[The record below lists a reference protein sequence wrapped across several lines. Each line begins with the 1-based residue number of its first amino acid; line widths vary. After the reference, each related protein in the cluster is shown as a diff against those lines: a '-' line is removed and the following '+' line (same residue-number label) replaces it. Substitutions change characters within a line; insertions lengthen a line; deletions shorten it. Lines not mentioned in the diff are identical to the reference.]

1 MKPKMLIYLGM
12 FLVFFQTSAQDP
24 NFHVYLAFGQSNMEG
39 HARIQP
45 QDTINLNDRFK
56 VLQGVDCPN
65 LNREQG
71 VWYTA
76 KPPLV
81 RCNTGLTPT
90 DYFGRE
96 MIKNLPDSIQV
107 GIINVAVGGCKIELF
122 DKENYK
128 SYVESSPDWLKNMVK
143 EYAGNPYGR
152 LVELA
157 KIAQKDGVIKGIL
170 LHQGESN
177 TGDTLWPKKVK
188 GVYDNLIKDLRL
200 DPENVPL
207 LAGEMVSEQEGGAC
221 ASMNKIIAT
230 LPEHIPNSHVVSSEG
245 CEAVE
250 DRLHFSAEGYRKLGK
265 RYARKMLQTQGIKVP
280 NDEQTKQSSSS
291 YNPIIQTN
299 YTADPAPMVYNG
311 TLYLY
316 TSHDEDG
323 STWFTMNDWK
333 LFTTEDMVN
342 WTDHGTVLSYKAFS
356 WAKQNAWAPQAI
368 ERDGK
373 FFMYVPLTSR
383 EGKNGIGVAVAN
395 SPYGPFRDPLGKP
408 LISNSNADIDPTVF
422 IDDDGQAYLFWG
434 NPECYYVKLNEDMI
448 SIEGEISKI
457 PNTIKAFGKREGKQN
472 ELRPTTYEEGPWL
485 YKRNDLY
492 HLIFAAG
499 PIPEHIGY
507 STSKSITGPY
517 TYQGKLMVQEGGSFT
532 NHPGIVD
539 FKGNT
544 YFFYHNAALPGG
556 SGFTRSVAVEK
567 ADFNDQGAIVQ
578 MKMTDGI
585 KEALQTLNP
594 FVKNEAETIAWSEN
608 VKAKEN
614 EVVGIYVTAENQN
627 AYIQVREVDFQKT
640 SPVKFTARVGTVH
653 NGNVSLEVR
662 LDSKEGKKIADIE
675 VPLTGGEDRW
685 ELVTSEIS
693 EKVTG
698 VHDVYFVFK
707 GKAPSKILHFDYWMF
722 SR

>member
-1 MKPKMLIYLGM
+1 MKTKLLIYLGM
-12 FLVFFQTSAQDP
+12 FLVFCQATAQDP
-24 NFHVYLAFGQSNMEG
+24 NFHIYLAFGQSNMEG

-45 QDTINLNDRFK
+45 QDTAWVDQRFK
-56 VLQGVDCPN
+56 VLQGVDCPD
-65 LNREQG
+65 LNREKG
-71 VWYTA
+71 VWYAA

-90 DYFGRE
+90 DYFGRA
-96 MIKNLPDSIQV
+96 MIENLPENVQIGV
-107 GIINVAVGGCKIELF
+107 INVSVGGCKIELF
-122 DKENYK
+122 DKENYE
-128 SYVESSPDWLKNMVK
+128 SYVETAPDWLKNMVK
-143 EYAGNPYGR
+143 QYDGNPYGR

-170 LHQGESN
+170 VHQGESN
-177 TGDTLWPKKVK
+177 TGDTTWPEKLK
-188 GVYDNLIKDLRL
+188 GVYDNLINDLKL
-200 DPENVPL
+200 DPKEVPL
-207 LAGEMVSEQEGGAC
+207 LAGEMVSAEEGGAC
-221 ASMNKIIAT
+221 ASMNEIIAT
-230 LPEHIPNSHVVSSEG
+230 LPEHIPNSYVISSEG
-245 CEAVE
+245 CDAVE
-250 DRLHFSAEGYRKLGK
+250 DHLHFSAEGYKTLGR
-265 RYARKMLQTQGIKVP
+265 RYAQKMLQLQGITIQNTP
-280 NDEQTKQSSSS
+280 PTT

-299 YTADPAPMVYNG
+299 FTADPAPMVYNG

-316 TSHDEDG
+316 TSHDEDE
-323 STWFTMNDWK
+323 STWFTMNDWR
-333 LFTTEDMVN
+333 LYTTEDMVN
-342 WTDHGTVLSYKAFS
+342 WTDHGTVLSYKDFS
-356 WAKQNAWAPQAI
+356 WGKQNAWAPQAI

-373 FFMYVPLTSR
+373 FYMYVPITSR
-383 EGKNGIGVAVAN
+383 EGKNGIGVAVAD
-395 SPYGPFRDPLGKP
+395 SPYGPFRDPLGEP

-448 SIEGEISKI
+448 SVDGAISKI
-457 PNTIKAFGKREGKQN
+457 PNTIEAFGKREGKVN

-485 YKRNDLY
+485 YKRKDLY
-492 HLIFAAG
+492 YLIFAAG

-507 STSKSITGPY
+507 ATSKNITGPY
-517 TYQGKLMVQEGGSFT
+517 SYQGKVMAQQGGSFT

-567 ADFNDQGAIVQ
+567 ANFDKKGKLEQ

-594 FVKNEAETIAWSEN
+594 YRKNEAETIAWSEG
-608 VKAKEN
+608 VKSKEN
-614 EVVGIYVTAENQN
+614 ELVGVYLTAKKNK
-627 AYIQVREVDFQKT
+627 AYTMVRAVDFQNS
-640 SPVKFTARVGTVH
+640 SPFKFSARVGTVH

-662 LDSKEGKKIADIE
+662 LDSKEGQKIAEIK

-685 ELVTSEIS
+685 ELVSSEIS

-707 GKAPSKILHFDYWMF
+707 GKAATNILHFDYWMF